1 MKEHGH
7 LFQDRFLSKRIE
19 DREYLKNV
27 CRYIHQNPV
36 KAGICNVEEYSWSSY
51 KEYISKSKIINPKML
66 MSIFS
71 DDRSKMK
78 EEFIKYGYTSMPTN
92 NKWDFESRKVL
103 YAFQCHFRPKK
114 IDGNIDNET
123 FAIIRALNEKIKKM
137 NEAEYMEKLQNF
149 LQKSFF
155 TNIFIENNIVNDKF
169 DYIKNN
175 RFLKN

>member
-78 EEFIKYGYTSMPTN
+78 EEFIKY
-92 NKWDFESRKVL
+92 NKNTQGNEIHDFLEYEMKEKLTDEHLDKYICEIAKVKNVHEIL
-103 YAFQCHFRPKK
+103 EFDKNLRNEILVKIKQNKK
-114 IDGNIDNET
+114 IKNAQIARVLGIN
-123 FAIIRALNEKIKKM
+123 KKM
-137 NEAEYMEKLQNF
+137 VERAK
-149 LQKSFF
+149 
-155 TNIFIENNIVNDKF
+155 
-169 DYIKNN
+169 
-175 RFLKN
+175 